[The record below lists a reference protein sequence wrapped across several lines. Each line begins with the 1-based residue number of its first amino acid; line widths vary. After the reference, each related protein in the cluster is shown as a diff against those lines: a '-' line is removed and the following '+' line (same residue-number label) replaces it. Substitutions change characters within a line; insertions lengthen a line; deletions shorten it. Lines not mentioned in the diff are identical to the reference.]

1 MGKLDLFLK
10 SRRLADFTEKI
21 PLSQSFADEEGNP
34 LMWELKPVSAAEDE
48 ALRLSSVKRGEKG
61 SFELDTSLYAAKLA
75 AETVVFP
82 DLNDAKLQDSYGV
95 MGSERL
101 LKEMLKAGEYQR
113 LLKEVRRINGFG
125 EITGELAEE
134 AKN

>member
-10 SRRLADFTEKI
+10 SRVPADFTEKI
-21 PLSQSFADEEGNP
+21 ALSQRFADEEGNVI
-34 LMWELKPVSAAEDE
+34 LWELKSVSASEDE
-48 ALRLSSVKRGEKG
+48 ALRLSSVKRGEGG
-61 SFELDTSLYAAKLA
+61 SFELDTNIYAAKLA
-75 AETVVFP
+75 SATVLFP

-95 MGSERL
+95 MGAERL

-125 EITGELAEE
+125 EVTGELVDE